1 MEVTK
6 PTVDRTKC
14 TGIGLC
20 EMTAPAVF
28 EVGDDGQ
35 AQALQSEVAEQDLAA
50 AQEAVANCPTGAVS
64 IEQGGTT
71 NRPG

>member
-1 MEVTK
+1 
-6 PTVDRTKC
+6 
-14 TGIGLC
+14 
-20 EMTAPAVF
+20 VF

-35 AQALQSEVAEQDLAA
+35 AHSLQSEVAEQDLAA